1 MSKATLRLLHT
12 GMPEEIHV
20 EALINIFLH
29 FLKLHECI
37 YFCSTR
43 YRYVDLGEIKKAAA
57 NFLVLV
63 KLKVMDD
70 NVCKLHIGPRA
81 EALAHSQIFFI
92 FCCPLLPQYLY

>member
-1 MSKATLRLLHT
+1 MRPWLPVR
-12 GMPEEIHV
+12 
-20 EALINIFLH
+20 ALTTPYVVYIT
-29 FLKLHECI
+29 KLQECV

-81 EALAHSQIFFI
+81 EALAHSQIFYF
-92 FCCPLLPQYLY
+92 FAALCCHNIYIRTVRTFKKT